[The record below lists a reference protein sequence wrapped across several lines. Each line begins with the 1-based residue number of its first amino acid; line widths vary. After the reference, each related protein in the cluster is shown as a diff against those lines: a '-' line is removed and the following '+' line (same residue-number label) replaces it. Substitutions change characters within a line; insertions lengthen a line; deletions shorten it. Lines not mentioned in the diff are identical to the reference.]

1 MKKRINLI
9 LITLSCLGLMTV
21 SGNAQGPGLSGKRFS
36 TFYNLEYAGKLVYSD
51 FDNNKGDYYNEI
63 NDGTP
68 SLLKSIIKFRHN
80 LQVEYNI
87 NRKVT
92 IGAFGSYF
100 RDGFGV
106 VSPSQFSKNYQSY
119 SYGISFKFFNIKK
132 GGLAP
137 LGRYFALRVFN
148 NYNSIHYRGNPALYG
163 KNYRINET
171 TYSAPRVS
179 VVFGKQGILSRRV
192 LYNVSVE
199 VGLLFYSN
207 TGFPVLIS
215 NFNEVNFLTDDLRG
229 SLNGA
234 HLFRLTFGVGINP
247 F

>member
-36 TFYNLEYAGKLVYSD
+36 TFYNLEYAGKMVYSD

-68 SLLKSIIKFRHN
+68 SLLKSIINFRHN
-80 LQVEYNI
+80 VQVEYNI

-100 RDGFGV
+100 REGFGIV
-106 VSPSQFSKNYQSY
+106 EPRLFSKNYQSF
-119 SYGISFKFFNIKK
+119 SYGIAVKLFSLKK

-137 LGRYFALRVFN
+137 LGRYFSLKIFN
-148 NYNSIHYRGNPALYG
+148 NYNIIHYRGISNIYG
-163 KNYRINET
+163 DNFRTNET
-171 TYSAPRVS
+171 TYSSPRIS
-179 VVFGKQGILSRRV
+179 VVFGKQGILTGKV
-192 LYNVSVE
+192 LFNVAVE
-199 VGLLFYSN
+199 AGILFYEEIDSSALVPFYN
-207 TGFPVLIS
+207 IGYQ
-215 NFNEVNFLTDDLRG
+215 TDDLMR
-229 SLNGA
+229 SLNTA
-234 HLFRLTFGVGINP
+234 HLFRLTFGAGINP